1 MCRIA
6 AESEGGAI
14 PLASKPHRP
23 CASGSQRPGRR
34 CEEPNGLREAFALPV
49 TICRVLHDGKTVR
62 CRTGAEAVRG
72 TATWASNSG
81 LYAGRWSMTA
91 AFGTGRSARPMP
103 RGVRVGAQK
112 PVAHPLRSSSRGQSA
127 GRGGLRRMIHG
138 RAFPTVLPWAVVR
151 RVRENG
157 PILATKPS
165 SGTDRPLQARV
176 RKSRPGLLPGT
187 PSARAPERL
196 FFVPELGFVAKIGP
210 FRRRLR
216 FNGDGRLPC
225 MVRWRG
231 VLPGP
236 LLRGG
241 RRGLLRKRRA
251 AAESLWTGNPLLADE
266 AVMCGGMGRFR
277 IPNSRAFRPGCLGR
291 GALPVLFGAGGGGL
305 TIALDQGFPVSDVS
319 FSPQNRPRPKS
330 GGMHSRPCFPAAV
343 RRVLA
348 CVLGG
353 VPCQRFSGQHV
364 AF

>member
-1 MCRIA
+1 M
-6 AESEGGAI
+6 
-14 PLASKPHRP
+14 ASKPHWP
-23 CASGSQRPGRR
+23 CASGSQRSGRR
-34 CEEPNGLREAFALPV
+34 CEEPNGMREASTLPV
-49 TICRVLHDGKTVR
+49 AICRVLHDGKTVR

-72 TATWASNSG
+72 TANWAPNSG
-81 LYAGRWSMTA
+81 LHAGRWSMTA
-91 AFGTGRSARPMP
+91 AFGTGQSARPMP

-127 GRGGLRRMIHG
+127 GRGGLRRVIHG

-157 PILATKPS
+157 SILATKPS

-196 FFVPELGFVAKIGP
+196 FFVPERGFVAKIGP

-236 LLRGG
+236 LFRGAG
-241 RRGLLRKRRA
+241 GLLRKRRA

>member
-6 AESEGGAI
+6 AENEGGAV

-196 FFVPELGFVAKIGP
+196 FFVPERGFVAKIGP

-231 VLPGP
+231 VLPRP
-236 LLRGG
+236 LFRGG
-241 RRGLLRKRRA
+241 QGDCCGKGARMPNRCGRETLCSQMRPSCA
-251 AAESLWTGNPLLADE
+251 AAWGASEFRIR
-266 AVMCGGMGRFR
+266 GRFVQD
-277 IPNSRAFRPGCLGR
+277 AWGR
-291 GALPVLFGAGGGGL
+291 DALPVLFGGGGG
-305 TIALDQGFPVSDVS
+305 
-319 FSPQNRPRPKS
+319 
-330 GGMHSRPCFPAAV
+330 
-343 RRVLA
+343 
-348 CVLGG
+348 
-353 VPCQRFSGQHV
+353 
-364 AF
+364 

>member
-6 AESEGGAI
+6 AENEGGAV

-72 TATWASNSG
+72 TTTWASNSW

-196 FFVPELGFVAKIGP
+196 FFVPERGFVAKIGP

-231 VLPGP
+231 VLPRP
-236 LLRGG
+236 LFRGG
-241 RRGLLRKRRA
+241 QGDCCGKGARMPNRCGRETLCSQMRPSCA
-251 AAESLWTGNPLLADE
+251 AAWGASEFRIR
-266 AVMCGGMGRFR
+266 GRFVQD
-277 IPNSRAFRPGCLGR
+277 AWGG
-291 GALPVLFGAGGGGL
+291 VLCPCCSERGGGL

-330 GGMHSRPCFPAAV
+330 GGVHSRPCFPAAV

-348 CVLGG
+348 CVRGG
-353 VPCQRFSGQHV
+353 VPCRRFSGQHV

>member
-277 IPNSRAFRPGCLGR
+277 IRGR
-291 GALPVLFGAGGGGL
+291 FVQDAWGGVLCPCCSERGGGG
-305 TIALDQGFPVSDVS
+305 AND
-319 FSPQNRPRPKS
+319 
-330 GGMHSRPCFPAAV
+330 CA
-343 RRVLA
+343 
-348 CVLGG
+348 
-353 VPCQRFSGQHV
+353 
-364 AF
+364 